1 MLCCR
6 MVIVERLRLRRLRWG
21 SATHVAALRQEFGSF
36 DTVVGADVVYMEE
49 AVPALFDSIAQLLEH
64 SSKVR

>member
-1 MLCCR
+1 M
-6 MVIVERLRLRRLRWG
+6 
-21 SATHVAALRQEFGSF
+21 AALRQEFGSF